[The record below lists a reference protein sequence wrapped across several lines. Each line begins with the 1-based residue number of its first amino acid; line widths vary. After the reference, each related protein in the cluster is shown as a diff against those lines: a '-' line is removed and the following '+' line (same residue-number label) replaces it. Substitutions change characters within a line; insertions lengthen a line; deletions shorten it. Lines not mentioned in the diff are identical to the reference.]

1 MSCEGWNDGDKCNL
15 KIEDASLNG
24 TVIDIDNLNH
34 KLLIE
39 YSRAS
44 ALVAKIKGLNEST
57 QAQNAFWIDAHSVR
71 KVMEHGA

>member
-24 TVIDIDNLNH
+24 TVIKIDSKNH

-44 ALVAKIKGLNEST
+44 ALIAKIKGLNESIQVT
-57 QAQNAFWIDAHSVR
+57 NAFWVDAHSVSQ
-71 KVMEHGA
+71 VIEHGA